1 MAISKVMVVDDA
13 APDRL
18 NLQKI
23 LVDAGYQV
31 IVAQSGREA
40 IDKAALDRPDL
51 IFMDI
56 VMDEMDGFAACR
68 KISDRD
74 ETSHI
79 PVIMVSSKNQK
90 VDRMWA
96 ERQGARAYVT
106 KPYTSDEIH
115 AEIQKLQ

>member
-1 MAISKVMVVDDA
+1 MAISKIMVVDDA

-31 IVAQSGREA
+31 IMAVSGRDA
-40 IDKAALDRPDL
+40 IDKAVLDRPDL

-56 VMDEMDGFAACR
+56 VMDEMDGFQACR
-68 KISDRD
+68 KISDRN
-74 ETSHI
+74 ETRHI

-90 VDRMWA
+90 VDRLWA

-106 KPYTSDEIH
+106 KPYTKEDIH
-115 AEIQKLQ
+115 AEIQKFQ